1 MLHTQHDSDDEGP
14 NQEPCRVEYQPS
26 WTMNGRWFVVRLA
39 GELDGRRHA
48 RSAGANE
55 SQQMPNVLGMAGW

>member
-1 MLHTQHDSDDEGP
+1 
-14 NQEPCRVEYQPS
+14 
-26 WTMNGRWFVVRLA
+26 MNGYWLVVRLA